1 MGGTGILKPPRLGAV
16 SHGAGFMVGLSSLV
30 MCMMFRSVFRTN
42 PSVWNAMLRFQRRLS
57 AGYTHGRAGAGKDAH
72 THTHTHAHDRGGTT
86 T

>member
-57 AGYTHGRAGAGKDAH
+57 AGYTHGRAGAEKRRAH
-72 THTHTHAHDRGGTT
+72 THTTEGDHNLSQ
-86 T
+86 